1 MVRSAIRSFALVLL
15 TLSLFGATQCLGI
28 TKEFAQTYPLQNG
41 GSLELT
47 NVNGTVRIEAWD
59 KDVVEV
65 LAIKTAPE
73 KESDLDRVSIDVD
86 SRPNSLS
93 IYTRYPQE
101 EGVEVAVDYTIRV
114 PRRAQV
120 THVNTVNGSLSVM
133 DMESVGDLHT
143 VNGNIQVF
151 EGSGNVHAHT
161 TNGNVYLELKHPAD
175 AHGALAE
182 TTNGSVLLAVPA
194 DLPANLEARCMNGSF
209 SSEIPV
215 RMEST
220 VRPREMR
227 GKIGQGGAPIHLR
240 TVNGGIRVNV
250 LRSTV

>member
-151 EGSGNVHAHT
+151 EGSGNVDAHT

-209 SSEIPV
+209 SSELPFV
-215 RMEST
+215 MDGAAQQRVMH
-220 VRPREMR
+220 
-227 GKIGQGGAPIHLR
+227 GKLGHGGTPIRLG
-240 TVNGGIRVNV
+240 TVNGTIRVV
-250 LRSTV
+250 ALRSTI